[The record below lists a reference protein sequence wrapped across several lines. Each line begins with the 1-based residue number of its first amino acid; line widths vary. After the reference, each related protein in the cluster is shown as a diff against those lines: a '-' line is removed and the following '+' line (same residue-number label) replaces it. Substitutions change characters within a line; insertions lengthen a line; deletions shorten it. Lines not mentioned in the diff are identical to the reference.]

1 MKTACKFFGYIAL
14 VCGIIASIFLAYM
27 FGVDAYGDRSIWLTL
42 AIFIIFIFMY
52 VPAALVLISLG
63 QILGAVETI
72 NYNVFNT
79 KVELDACADD
89 LELLKKNAGISQ

>member
-1 MKTACKFFGYIAL
+1 
-14 VCGIIASIFLAYM
+14 
-27 FGVDAYGDRSIWLTL
+27 
-42 AIFIIFIFMY
+42 MY